1 MSLSAKGHKSHPS
14 NIPAGTDITAFVSKA
29 ISTVYGLT
37 GPMLEDAA
45 TAAAEDKKWA
55 ALSTELFD
63 RGQKSYAALE
73 QSAFRIFNAQEM
85 PLFESRCRR

>member
-1 MSLSAKGHKSHPS
+1 MALQ
-14 NIPAGTDITAFVSKA
+14 VA

-55 ALSTELFD
+55 ALSTELNNSLTAVK
-63 RGQKSYAALE
+63 RAMRRLNSPH
-73 QSAFRIFNAQEM
+73 SAFSMLRKCRYLGRDADDEAIVKFVAGG
-85 PLFESRCRR
+85 LSHAWSRN